1 MCNNN
6 LKILFIGDGRY
17 SNRGCEAIVRCTVE
31 VITKKFQQSRFI
43 LCPFGNSDK
52 LKKDAKNETDKHI
65 EHLICNPYISRF
77 SWAWWKYR
85 IFLRAFPQKQIAYQ
99 FDIQHKAAMRSDCS
113 IVLGGDNYS
122 LDYGVPKNL
131 VKMGQLLLLT
141 GKPLILWG
149 ASIGPFSEYPE
160 FEDIMRQH
168 LSSFALIC
176 VRESETVNY
185 LKTIGIEKN
194 VRLVADPAF
203 VMAPKK
209 PDLSDE
215 LFEFIKKNPV
225 GLNLSPLIGRYKL
238 EFQKQKWVQDAAE
251 CINKLVNAKTGS
263 ILLVPHVFDDGNND
277 YEFMVEAV
285 EKKAGWS
292 KDLKILPPT
301 LSAAEYKWCISQLK
315 GFAGARTHTT
325 IASLSTCTP
334 TISIGYSMKARGINK
349 DIFGH
354 FDWLLP
360 VGDLSPESLLEK
372 IKILLG
378 EEKNIRT
385 ELKQKIP
392 VFNKR
397 ALSAG
402 DYLAEI
408 L

>member
-1 MCNNN
+1 MKNNN
-6 LKILFIGDGRY
+6 LKVLLVGTGGY
-17 SNRGCEAIVRCTVE
+17 SNRGCEAIVRGT
-31 VITKKFQQSRFI
+31 TKIISQHFPNPDFI
-43 LCPFGNSDK
+43 LCPFGKNLERDK
-52 LKKDAKNETDKHI
+52 RNEIDDR
-65 EHLICNPYISRF
+65 ISRRIPVQNPF
-77 SWAWWKYR
+77 QRFTKSWWKYR
-85 IFLRAFPQKQIAYQ
+85 ILLRFATKLQETYQ
-99 FDIQHKAAMRSDCS
+99 FGVQIELISESDCGLE
-113 IVLGGDNYS
+113 IGGDNYS
-122 LDYGVPKNL
+122 LDYGVPNRFIKL
-131 VKMGQLLLLT
+131 DKALFGR
-141 GKPLILWG
+141 GKPMILWG
-149 ASIGPFSEYPE
+149 ASIGPFSKHPE

-203 VMAPKK
+203 VMEPKK

-215 LFEFIKKNPV
+215 LFAFIKKKPV
-225 GLNLSPLIGRYKL
+225 GLNISPLIGRYKP

-251 CINKLVNAKTGS
+251 CMDKLVNAKTGS

-285 EKKAGWS
+285 EKNARWS

-301 LSAAEYKWCISQLK
+301 LSAAEYKWCISQLR

-354 FDWLLP
+354 LDWLLP
-360 VGDLSPESLLEK
+360 VGDLNPKSLLEK
-372 IKILLG
+372 IKIFLS

-392 VFNKR
+392 VFKKR